1 MCVFIA
7 NNKYEIEVGKQVSS
21 NFDQNILTNFGT
33 IAGLSKTSSIL
44 CDAHEQMVGVLRD

>member
-7 NNKYEIEVGKQVSS
+7 NNKYEVEVGKQSS

-33 IAGLSKTSSIL
+33 IAELSKTSSIL